1 MSRKFR
7 MLKTTVLLSAAS
19 LLFIAYLSNSAYG
32 YADMYTWK
40 LVWGGLETGSTLHIA
55 GMYTTK
61 AACQAEGQ
69 ALSRRRS
76 PRGCDYSACHF
87 YTYCITLESNPW

>member
-1 MSRKFR
+1 MR
-7 MLKTTVLLSAAS
+7 TVVAVAAIVLTIGLSSA
-19 LLFIAYLSNSAYG
+19 AYG

-40 LVWGGLETGSTLHIA
+40 LVWGGVETGSDLHIA

-61 AACQAEGQ
+61 EACVAEGRD
-69 ALSRRRS
+69 LSRRRS
-76 PRGCDYSACHF
+76 RPGCDYGACHF